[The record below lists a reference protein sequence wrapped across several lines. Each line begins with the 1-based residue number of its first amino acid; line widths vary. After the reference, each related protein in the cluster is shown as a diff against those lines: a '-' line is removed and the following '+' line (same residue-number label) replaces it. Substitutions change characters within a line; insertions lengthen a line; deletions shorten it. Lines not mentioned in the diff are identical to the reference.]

1 MLCSAPSPPMTGV
14 IVRSSA
20 NVQAG
25 AVSRRSTI
33 LHGAWILAFVAL
45 LPSVMRAMPMATL
58 GAVLVVTGWRL
69 VKLDHARE
77 LLKHHGVLPVVIWAT
92 TRSEEHTSELPS
104 LMRISSAVFCL
115 KKKT

>member
-69 VKLDHARE
+69 VKLDHSRQSP
-77 LLKHHGVLPVVIWAT
+77 KHPGVLQGVIWAPKPVIWWGVDLHKYS
-92 TRSEEHTSELPS
+92 TRTVRDKVS
-104 LMRISSAVFCL
+104 
-115 KKKT
+115 